1 MQIIFSG
8 DEGHLLWND
17 NWVSYLDTM
26 LQIQVLSLPGRGLRL
41 PTRMKALRID
51 PTLHNDKAVEFQ
63 GVKGTDSILHSMGH
77 KLYAELLR
85 RGHAI

>member
-1 MQIIFSG
+1 M
-8 DEGHLLWND
+8 WND
-17 NWVSYLDTM
+17 NWISYLDTM

-63 GVKGTDSILHSMGH
+63 GVKGTNSMVH
-77 KLYAELLR
+77 RKDDRLYAEVFHR
-85 RGHAI
+85 ITQ